1 MHFPRSAVRMTVSV
15 LLLGAMIT
23 PAFAVS
29 GTVNTEGSTLRVRS
43 QADTTGEILTQLSHG
58 TTVEVLTSVENGW
71 YQISVNGTK
80 GYVSGDYLVVNET
93 EAASLP
99 VEAEPVYVQVTT
111 SVLNVRSGPGT
122 SYDKVGSVRS
132 GQILKATAENGWYK
146 IDSGY
151 ISAEYVKEVD
161 ASAASQ
167 SGKGQEIANYALQ
180 FVGYPYV
187 YGGSSP
193 KGFDC
198 SGLTYY
204 VYAQF
209 GYSINRTA
217 SNQLSNGYAVEKS
230 QLQPG
235 DLVMFRQN
243 GSTKPASHVGIYIGN
258 GQYVHASTPGVGVI
272 ISDLNDPY
280 ISSGYVGARRIV

>member
-23 PAFAVS
+23 PALAVS

>member
-23 PAFAVS
+23 PALAVS

-71 YQISVNGTK
+71 YQISVDGTK
-80 GYVSGDYLVVNET
+80 GYVSGDYLVVNAA

-243 GSTKPASHVGIYIGN
+243 GSTKAASHVGIYIGN
-258 GQYVHASTPGVGVI
+258 NQYVHASTPGVGVI

>member
-23 PAFAVS
+23 PALAVS

-71 YQISVNGTK
+71 YQISVDGTK

-122 SYDKVGSVRS
+122 DYDKVGSVRS

-167 SGKGQEIANYALQ
+167 SSKGQEIANYALQ

-243 GSTKPASHVGIYIGN
+243 GSTKAASHVGIYIGN
-258 GQYVHASTPGVGVI
+258 NQYVHASTPGVGVI

>member
-23 PAFAVS
+23 PALAVS

-71 YQISVNGTK
+71 YQISVDGTK
-80 GYVSGDYLVVNET
+80 GYVSGDYLVVNEA

-151 ISAEYVKEVD
+151 TSAEYVKEVD

-243 GSTKPASHVGIYIGN
+243 GSTKAASHVGIYIGN
-258 GQYVHASTPGVGVI
+258 NQYVHASTPGVGVI